1 MDRKNDVALET
12 HATSWRACIVMIVM
26 RDGTLLIASSIS
38 QVAGNI
44 VFLHPLLPRLLLD
57 ITNIRTKF
65 SIHYSPNHERRA

>member
-26 RDGTLLIASSIS
+26 RDKALLIDSAIS
-38 QVAGNI
+38 QVTRNI
-44 VFLHPLLPRLLLD
+44 VFQHPLSPRLLLD
-57 ITNIRTKF
+57 ITNIRTKL